1 MYHRIAAVIVVY
13 RPDPELLLQL
23 LANIAGDVAQV
34 SLFLNSPLSPELIAR
49 FRAAAAP
56 TPLQVLG
63 NGTNVGLGLAY
74 NEAARA
80 ARTAGCNLLMLFD
93 QDSTP
98 VPGMPGRLAAAL
110 DDARRWFGPVAVV
123 GPRPVQTEP
132 NTDYKFPFITP
143 RGVDR
148 NGSAESDLCEI
159 AFVISSGS
167 MIDLAALEMIGPF
180 REDFFIDGIDIEWCF
195 RARAHGFRSIM
206 IMSERMPHRLGHGLL
221 PIPLMNI
228 RLTRQPPERVF
239 TYARNQIR
247 MMRLPHI
254 PLWWKVRTGGS
265 LTLRFIV
272 FSLHGHQTLAL
283 LRGIFAGL
291 RRRPA

>member
-1 MYHRIAAVIVVY
+1 MYHQIAAVIVVY

-34 SLFLNSPLSPELIAR
+34 SLFLNSPLSLELIAR
-49 FRAAAAP
+49 FRAVMAP
-56 TPLQVLG
+56 TPLRVLG

-80 ARTAGCNLLMLFD
+80 ARTAGCNLVMLFD

-110 DDARRWFGPVAVV
+110 DDACRWFGPVAVV
-123 GPRPVQTEP
+123 GPRPIQPEP
-132 NTDYKFPFITP
+132 STDYKFPFITP

-148 NGSAESDLCEI
+148 SGGASNLCEI

-180 REDFFIDGIDIEWCF
+180 REDFFIDGIDVEWCF
-195 RARAHGFRSIM
+195 RARAHGFRSVM
-206 IMSERMPHRLGHGLL
+206 VMSERMPHRLWAWSLANPTGKYSSDAPAARTHL
-221 PIPLMNI
+221 
-228 RLTRQPPERVF
+228 
-239 TYARNQIR
+239 YAC
-247 MMRLPHI
+247 
-254 PLWWKVRTGGS
+254 
-265 LTLRFIV
+265 
-272 FSLHGHQTLAL
+272 A
-283 LRGIFAGL
+283 
-291 RRRPA
+291 